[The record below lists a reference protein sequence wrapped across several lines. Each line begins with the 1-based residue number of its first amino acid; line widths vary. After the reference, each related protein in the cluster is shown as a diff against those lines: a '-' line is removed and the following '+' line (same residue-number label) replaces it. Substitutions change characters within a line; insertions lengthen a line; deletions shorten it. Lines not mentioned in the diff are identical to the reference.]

1 MFGKYVRRMVRDW
14 FLAGML
20 GAVVLATLLPDLGAS
35 GGALHADMLG
45 NAGIFLIF
53 LFHGAGISPES
64 MRHGMSRWKLHTMVQ
79 LTTFVVFPLLWFG
92 FRFAFD
98 ELVPA
103 DLMLGFL
110 YLCALPSTISSS
122 VAMTAIAHG
131 NVPGAIFNATLSSL
145 LGIFL
150 TPVII
155 ALAVGSQG
163 GALSLT
169 DAMINIAGLL
179 FLPFVLGQLARPWLG
194 GFIARHKKKVN
205 AFDKAAILILVYNSF
220 CDSVRGGLW
229 RDHGMDLLA
238 LTIGGAALFLLV
250 VLVLN
255 TVVARALGFDKADEI
270 AAVFCGSKKTLA
282 SGVPMARLLFGA
294 HPALG
299 VIVLPI
305 MFYHQL
311 QLFVCSILAERYART
326 MRELERDGRDA
337 LPGHAGAVAESG
349 APDAPDAPDAM
360 EAASRS

>member
-1 MFGKYVRRMVRDW
+1 MFAKYARRMAKDW

-20 GAVVLATLLPDLGAS
+20 GAVALATLLPDLGAS
-35 GGALHADMLG
+35 GGTLHADMLG

-53 LFHGAGISPES
+53 FFHGAGISPES

-98 ELVPA
+98 DLVPA

-155 ALAVGSQG
+155 ALAAGAQG

-194 GFIARHKKKVN
+194 SFIARHKKKVN
-205 AFDKAAILILVYNSF
+205 TFDKVAILILVYNSF

-255 TVVARALGFDKADEI
+255 TVVARALGFDKPDEI

-311 QLFVCSILAERYART
+311 QLFVCSILAERYARG
-326 MRELERDGRDA
+326 MQQHGQQLEREGR
-337 LPGHAGAVAESG
+337 GGSAGQAEAATPASG
-349 APDAPDAPDAM
+349 AAM

>member
-1 MFGKYVRRMVRDW
+1 
-14 FLAGML
+14 
-20 GAVVLATLLPDLGAS
+20 
-35 GGALHADMLG
+35 
-45 NAGIFLIF
+45 
-53 LFHGAGISPES
+53 
-64 MRHGMSRWKLHTMVQ
+64 
-79 LTTFVVFPLLWFG
+79 
-92 FRFAFD
+92 
-98 ELVPA
+98 
-103 DLMLGFL
+103 
-110 YLCALPSTISSS
+110 
-122 VAMTAIAHG
+122 MTAIAHG

-155 ALAVGSQG
+155 ALAAGAQG

-194 GFIARHKKKVN
+194 TFMARHKKKVN
-205 AFDKAAILILVYNSF
+205 TFDKVAILILVYNSF
-220 CDSVRGGLW
+220 CDSVLGGLW

-238 LTIGGAALFLLV
+238 LTIGGAALILLV
-250 VLVLN
+250 VLALN
-255 TVVARALGFDKADEI
+255 TVVARALGFDKPDEI

-326 MRELERDGRDA
+326 MLQLEREGRDA
-337 LPGHAGAVAESG
+337 AAGRAEGTAVAA
-349 APDAPDAPDAM
+349 APVAAAM